1 MTEVYK
7 CLIGL
12 SPDIMTDNFKLR
24 ENTYNLRNFHI
35 FESQN
40 TWTKKLSLDSI
51 AYRTI
56 QL

>member
-1 MTEVYK
+1 MIEVYK

-24 ENTYNLRNFHI
+24 ENTYNLRIFHI

-40 TWTKKLSLDSI
+40 T
-51 AYRTI
+51 
-56 QL
+56 

>member
-7 CLIGL
+7 CLLGL
-12 SPDIMTDNFKLR
+12 SLDIMTDKFKLG

-40 TWTKKLSLDSI
+40 T
-51 AYRTI
+51 
-56 QL
+56 